1 MRVGRLRQRQP
12 RADLHVHPARA
23 AAATD
28 AAVPA
33 ALVEL
38 TAAPRCD
45 IEREIWLVV
54 HPDVRRSPRV
64 QRVADAIADAVHAAD
79 GRL

>member
-1 MRVGRLRQRQP
+1 M
-12 RADLHVHPARA
+12 ARCWWVSETMTCREDRRGGQGGA
-23 AAATD
+23 
-28 AAVPA
+28 P
-33 ALVEL
+33 LVEL

-64 QRVADAIADAVHAAD
+64 QRVADAIAEAVRAAD